1 MFFSGSHEMQTRILW
16 FVVRGYIVVL
26 LYLQVALLLAG
37 NGIATFPW
45 GVLALGPNEFAD
57 QGIVFVLAIPGLFG
71 VYLVN
76 RRRGRESGQQIP
88 KTA

>member
-1 MFFSGSHEMQTRILW
+1 MQTRTLW
-16 FVVRGYIVVL
+16 FAVRGYIVVL

-45 GVLALGPNEFAD
+45 GVLSLGPKEFAD
-57 QGIVFVLAIPGLFG
+57 QGVIFVLSIPGLLG
-71 VYLVN
+71 VYVVN